1 MKEFLKKLIA
11 DRESRAKQLR
21 EKIKASSDANEVRAL
36 GETLE
41 AVLEELRDAKA
52 QLDALDDDGNDGEG
66 GGNSNPAGGDE
77 GRGANPMH
85 NFRQRAQYN
94 TSGQPSEDVDPHDTK
109 EYRTAFMNFV
119 CRGVPIP
126 KELRDTTMTS
136 DATAVIPTTLL
147 HEFIKEVK
155 VYGEIYAKVR
165 KLNVQGG
172 VQIPVLSL
180 KPTATW
186 ITANT
191 GTEETEAQKLQAKET
206 ISFSYYGLEVKLSQ
220 TLLTNVVT
228 LDMFQEEF
236 PKLAAEAMVH
246 AIEVAIVKGDGKG
259 RPLGI
264 INDPRVTKVVEMT
277 EEEFG
282 SWAAWHKK
290 VFSTMPKAY
299 RTGSFT
305 MSQGNFE
312 GYING
317 MVDDNGQPI
326 GRVNYG
332 IDGGETY
339 RFGGKTVDTVEN
351 DILPDFASAA
361 AGDVVATFGKWSDY
375 GVNTNMQM
383 QVNKWTDHDTHEIKN
398 NCVLICDG
406 KLIDAHG
413 TILIKKKA
421 SA

>member
-41 AVLEELRDAKA
+41 TILEELRDAKA

-66 GGNSNPAGGDE
+66 GGEGGQE
-77 GRGANPMH
+77 ERGANPMH

-94 TSGQPSEDVDPHDTK
+94 TNGQPSENVDPHDTK

-126 KELRDTTMTS
+126 EELRDTTMTS

-172 VQIPVLSL
+172 VQIPILSL

-191 GTEETEAQKLQAKET
+191 GTDEAQAQKLQAKET
-206 ISFSYYGLEVKLSQ
+206 ISFSYFGLEVKLSQ

-246 AIEVAIVKGDGKG
+246 SIEVATVKGTGNG
-259 RPLGI
+259 QPLGV
-264 INDPRVTKVVEMT
+264 INDARVKTVVEMT

-282 SWAAWHKK
+282 SWEAWHKK
-290 VFSTMPKAY
+290 IFAKMPKAY

-305 MSQGNFE
+305 MAQGTFE

-317 MVDDNGQPI
+317 MVDDHGQPI

-332 IDGGETY
+332 IDNGETY
-339 RFGGKTVDTVEN
+339 RFGGKAVDTVEN
-351 DILPDFASAA
+351 DILPDFATAN
-361 AGDVVATFGKWSDY
+361 AGDVVAIFGKWSDY
-375 GVNTNMQM
+375 GINTNMQM

-406 KLIDAHG
+406 KLIDANG

>member
-1 MKEFLKKLIA
+1 MREFLKKLIEA
-11 DRESRAKQLR
+11 KKKRAKELR
-21 EKIKASSDANEVRAL
+21 EKIKAATTADEVRAL
-36 GETLE
+36 GDTLQ
-41 AVLEELRDAKA
+41 AVLDELRDAQE
-52 QLDALDDDGNDGEG
+52 QLDNLPDDDNDDGQGGEG
-66 GGNSNPAGGDE
+66 GQED
-77 GRGANPMH
+77 RGANPMH

-191 GTEETEAQKLQAKET
+191 GTEEAKAQKVKAKET
-206 ISFSYYGLEVKLSQ
+206 ISFSYFGLEVKLSQ

-246 AIEVAIVKGDGKG
+246 AIEVAIVKGDGQGK
-259 RPLGI
+259 PLGI
-264 INDPRVTKVVEMT
+264 INDTRVTKVVEMT

-282 SWAAWHKK
+282 SWEAWHKK
-290 VFSTMPKAY
+290 VFATMPKAY

-361 AGDVVATFGKWSDY
+361 VGDVVATFGKWSDY

-383 QVNKWTDHDTHEIKN
+383 QVNKWPDHDTHEIKN

-406 KLIDAHG
+406 KLIDANG